1 MNVGAA
7 EIDITPDFGV
17 ELSGFA
23 AREQPASGVLDSL
36 FARAVYL
43 QQGDEKLI
51 WVACDVVALPAD
63 LVDAVRSWATERLGL
78 EPRQVLLCA
87 THTHNAP
94 ATIALNAA
102 GKQSERYVRFLR
114 FHIESVMQ
122 EAMRKTRP
130 CRIVSGSVGCTMGA
144 DRRKTASAHV
154 DSNLWTLAFLAKSG
168 DYVAAIVNYPMHPVA
183 LGHVERRIAP
193 DWCGAAAA
201 TVSKS
206 LAGHPITLITNGAA
220 GNINPPALNAPP
232 EKVRRMGDVIGRFAL
247 RCLGDKEPAVDA
259 TLAVKSIRVA
269 LPLEAL
275 DDEGID
281 RAAEAFFGRSPPD
294 DQWAALR
301 AGVAATWS
309 EAMKRAIRSGG
320 GGGRSVPIE
329 IQAARIG
336 DVRVVAVNGELFSR
350 FTEML
355 RKRTTANLF
364 VVGYANA
371 AFGYIPAKQAYAE
384 GGYEVDEAHFFY
396 NSFRPAEGGL
406 ELLVDRAAELID
418 SL

>member
-1 MNVGAA
+1 
-7 EIDITPDFGV
+7 
-17 ELSGFA
+17 
-23 AREQPASGVLDSL
+23 VLEPIY
-36 FARAVYL
+36 ARAVYL
-43 QQGDEKLI
+43 QEGEEKLL
-51 WVACDVVALPAD
+51 WVACDVVALPPE
-63 LVDAVRSWATERLGL
+63 LVDNVRAWAGERLGL

-87 THTHNAP
+87 THTHSAP

-122 EAMRKTRP
+122 EAVRKTRG
-130 CRIVSGSVGCTMGA
+130 CRIVAGSVGCTMGA

-154 DSNLWTLAFLAKSG
+154 DSNLWTLAFLAGSG

-183 LGHVERRIAP
+183 LGHVERRISP

-201 TVSKS
+201 TVSRS
-206 LAGHPITLITNGAA
+206 LPGHPITLITNGAA
-220 GNINPPALNAPP
+220 GNINPPALSAPP

-259 TLAVKSIRVA
+259 TLAVKSIQVP
-269 LPLEAL
+269 LPLDVL

-281 RAAEAFFGRSPPD
+281 RAADAFVARCAAD
-294 DQWAALR
+294 DPWAALR
-301 AGVAATWS
+301 GNVATTWRD
-309 EAMKRAIRSGG
+309 AMKRSVASGG
-320 GGGRSVPIE
+320 GRAVPFE
-329 IQAARIG
+329 LQAARIG
-336 DVRVVAVNGELFSR
+336 EIHIVAVNGELFSR
-350 FTEML
+350 FTELL

-371 AFGYIPAKQAYAE
+371 AFGYIPTKQAYAE

-406 ELLVDRAAELID
+406 ELLVDRAAELIS
-418 SL
+418 SLSPSPSGRGPG

>member
-7 EIDITPDFGV
+7 EIDITPDFEV

-23 AREQPASGVLDSL
+23 AREQPAVGVLDSI

-43 QQGDEKLI
+43 EQGDEKLM
-51 WVACDVVALPAD
+51 WVACDVVALPAE
-63 LVDAVRSWATERLGL
+63 LVDAVRAWAGARLQL
-78 EPRQVLLCA
+78 QPRQVLLCA

-122 EAMRKTRP
+122 QAVRKTRA
-130 CRIVSGSVGCTMGA
+130 CRVVSGSVGCTMGT
-144 DRRKTASAHV
+144 DRRRTASAHV
-154 DSNLWTLAFLAKSG
+154 DSNLWTLAFLAGNG
-168 DYVAAIVNYPMHPVA
+168 DTVAAIVNYPMHPVA

-193 DWCGAAAA
+193 DWCGAAAS
-201 TVSKS
+201 TVARS
-206 LAGHPITLITNGAA
+206 LGGHPITLITNGAA
-220 GNINPPALNAPP
+220 GNINPPAVNAPP

-247 RCLGDKEPAVDA
+247 RCLGDKEPAAEA
-259 TLAVKSIRVA
+259 TLAVKSIRVP

-275 DDEGID
+275 ADGGID
-281 RAAEAFFGRSPPD
+281 RAAGAFVARSAPD
-294 DQWAALR
+294 DPWAALR
-301 AGVAATWS
+301 AGVAATWTD
-309 EAMKRAIRSGG
+309 AMKRAIRSD

-336 DVRVVAVNGELFSR
+336 DVRIVAVNGELFSR

-371 AFGYIPAKQAYAE
+371 PFGYIPTREAYAE

-396 NSFRPAEGGL
+396 NSFRPAAGGL
-406 ELLVDRAAELID
+406 ELLVDHAAELLA
-418 SL
+418 SM